1 MFRSLAFLVVSYCLI
16 ACSVSPAEAYTYHW
30 EIDETPQGAES
41 ATLIEPIQVVLLD
54 EVVEVASHSASL
66 QLREKY
72 SVHLGTEWSAQHAYS
87 LLRTFESIPQAVNWS
102 YDEEPTVPASV
113 WTLSNRH
120 IQDDIAVE
128 MRDGQRQVTVAKAAF
143 TYAEPLLAEIDGVR
157 GRFFSQRLHRAV
169 VRFVTDNGADRYA
182 LERILQERYAVSV
195 NVPDYRELTKHT
207 TGEGAGRFM
216 PFKNEELIALASMLE
231 EFPQGMRHTP
241 GLHYLVRRLDGT
253 PHPLYPA
260 AGAVAWTQSG
270 YIEFMESAFKE
281 AGAAFI
287 HRLILHE
294 KAHFLWE
301 HLFDEQLKQD
311 WIELGGWYR
320 NPAAAGKAVAAL
332 DAPPSPTNL
341 RFSALTDSSCR
352 VRWDASERATD
363 YDVNYKELGGKW
375 TNEPHKGIRLYN
387 TIYDLKPSTTYRWAV
402 RAENSDGASE
412 WVFGP
417 KFTTLEAGNAV
428 PSTLSGD
435 ADGWSTTKQT
445 EFVSAYAHGINPNED
460 MAESIA
466 FYIVNPDK
474 LRSRSPAKYEFI
486 QNRIMHGTRYISKIR
501 EDLTFEVY
509 NLYPDVVYPGRII
522 RVDIQVDGAPE
533 ADKELTIE
541 LELHRESDF
550 DTAQASSVRIFS
562 EKGTYFDVWLD
573 PIDSNGRRVNAG
585 HILRGHHTLSKYAA
599 DGYWAPD
606 QITLRDAQGNERHE
620 SQTDFGW
627 KLFVDNP
634 LADDEAPVY
643 VKNSMRLSLSEETEG
658 GRPYQVVTA
667 RWQIFEENGIDG
679 IAASLNDQD
688 PKTYSRGAW
697 AWGNYNPETGYDP
710 QTGEASVALVIP
722 DYFTSG
728 IWQINYILMVD
739 IALNSRGVYFTDPGH
754 SLSDD
759 EVTIDE
765 LPASINIQTKNP
777 DTTPPVLDL
786 NRITIEAEPTNPAAP
801 NGETKVDITFRV
813 KDNISGYRSTDMLL
827 RDPQGVEHFFRHHR
841 DEYYYSV
848 YFPGDPTVYKTYQ
861 ETITLPVG
869 SVPGIWGLAEMTV
882 WDKAQNKLIADF
894 TETVRFEVD
903 SASAK
908 PVAMADG
915 PQLQQN
921 APNPFNSQTII
932 PYFLHEPGAAR
943 LEVFA
948 LTGQRVAVLNQ
959 GPQPAGHYRLHWD
972 GRDRTGRPL
981 ASGVYLYRLVTG
993 EGVLTRKL
1001 TLLR

>member
-1 MFRSLAFLVVSYCLI
+1 MLRSLVLLFVSYCLI
-16 ACSVSPAEAYTYHW
+16 ACSVSPAWAYTYHW

-41 ATLIEPIQVVLLD
+41 ASLIAPVQVVLLD
-54 EVVEVASHSASL
+54 EVVEVASHSAAL

-87 LLRTFESIPQAVNWS
+87 LLRTFESIPQAVNYP
-102 YDEEPTVPASV
+102 YDEEPSVPASV
-113 WTLSNRH
+113 WTLSDRH
-120 IQDDIAVE
+120 IQDDIAVA
-128 MRDGQRQVTVAKAAF
+128 MRDDQRQVTVAKAAF

-157 GRFFSQRLHRAV
+157 GRFFSKRLHRVV
-169 VRFVTDNGADRYA
+169 VRFVTDNGADRHA

-195 NVPDYRELTKHT
+195 KVPDYRALTQYT
-207 TGEGAGRFM
+207 TDEGAGRFM

-231 EFPQGMRHTP
+231 EFPSGMRHTP

-260 AGAVAWTQSG
+260 AGAVAWTRSG
-270 YIEFMESAFKE
+270 YIEFMESAFK
-281 AGAAFI
+281 GAASI

-320 NPAAAGKAVAAL
+320 I
-332 DAPPSPTNL
+332 
-341 RFSALTDSSCR
+341 
-352 VRWDASERATD
+352 SERNHLAAEDDAEEACDEASDSLLSMFECFSSSASYATPD
-363 YDVNYKELGGKW
+363 E
-375 TNEPHKGIRLYN
+375 TN
-387 TIYDLKPSTTYRWAV
+387 DWA
-402 RAENSDGASE
+402 
-412 WVFGP
+412 
-417 KFTTLEAGNAV
+417 
-428 PSTLSGD
+428 
-435 ADGWSTTKQT
+435 TTKQT
-445 EFVSAYAHGINPNED
+445 EFVSAYAHAHNPNED

-466 FYIVNPDK
+466 FYVVNPDK

-486 QNRIMHGTRYISKIR
+486 QNRIMHGTRYISQIR
-501 EDLTFEVY
+501 SDLTFEVY

-522 RVDIQVDGAPE
+522 RVDIEVDGEPE
-533 ADKELTIE
+533 EDKELTIE
-541 LELHRESDF
+541 LELHRENDF
-550 DTAQASSVRIFS
+550 DTAQASQLRIFS
-562 EKGTYFDVWLD
+562 NNGSFFDIWLD

-585 HILRGHHTLSKYAA
+585 HILRGRHTLSKHAA
-599 DGYWAPD
+599 HGYWAPY

-620 SQTDFGW
+620 AQTDFGW
-627 KLFVDNP
+627 KLYVDNP

-643 VKNSMRLSLSEETEG
+643 IKNSMRLSLSEGSEA
-658 GRPYQVVTA
+658 GRPYQIVTA
-667 RWQIFEENGIDG
+667 RWKLFEENGIQA
-679 IAASLNDQD
+679 ILAWLNDGD
-688 PKTYSRGAW
+688 SDTYSRRVEDYGD
-697 AWGNYNPETGYDP
+697 YNPA
-710 QTGEASVALVIP
+710 TGEASVQLIIP
-722 DYFTSG
+722 DYYPSG
-728 IWQINYILMVD
+728 IWKLNFIMMQD
-739 IALNSRGVYFTDPGH
+739 IALNYGDVYFTDPGF
-754 SLSDD
+754 SVRD
-759 EVTIDE
+759 EDIIDE

-777 DTTPPVLDL
+777 DTTPPVLDV

-801 NGETKVDITFRV
+801 NGETKVNITFRV

-841 DEYYYSV
+841 NEYYYSV

-861 ETITLPVG
+861 ETIILPVG

-894 TETVRFEVD
+894 TEIVRFEVD

-908 PVAMADG
+908 PVVLADE
-915 PQLQQN
+915 PLLQQN
-921 APNPFNSQTII
+921 TPNPFNSQTVI
-932 PYFLHEPGAAR
+932 PYFLSEPGSAR

-948 LTGQRVAVLNQ
+948 LTGQRVAVLSQ

-972 GRDRTGRPL
+972 GRDREGHPL
-981 ASGVYLYRLVTG
+981 ASGVYLYRLITSKA
-993 EGVLTRKL
+993 VLTRKL

>member
-1 MFRSLAFLVVSYCLI
+1 MFRSLVFLVVSYCLI
-16 ACSVSPAEAYTYHW
+16 ACSVSQSEAASSYSYHW

-41 ATLIEPIQVVLLD
+41 ASLIEPVQVVLLD

-72 SVHLGTEWSAQHAYS
+72 SVHLGTEWNANHAYS
-87 LLRTFESIPQAVNWS
+87 LLHTFESIPQAMNYP
-102 YDEEPTVPASV
+102 YDEEPTVPSSV
-113 WTLSNRH
+113 WQLSDRH
-120 IQDDIAVE
+120 IQNDIAVE
-128 MRDGQRQVTVAKAAF
+128 IRDGQRIVTIAQEAF
-143 TYAEPLLAEIDGVR
+143 TYAEPLLAEIEGVR
-157 GRFFSQRLHRAV
+157 GRFFSKRLHRAV
-169 VRFVTDNGADRYA
+169 VRFVTDNGADRWA

-195 NVPDYRELTKHT
+195 NVPDYRELTKDT
-207 TGEGAGRFM
+207 TGEDAGRFM
-216 PFKNEELIALASMLE
+216 PFKNEELMALASMLE

-241 GLHYLVRRLDGT
+241 GLNYLVRRLDGT
-253 PHPLYPA
+253 PHPFYPA
-260 AGAVAWTQSG
+260 AGAVAWTQAG

-281 AGAAFI
+281 AGSAFI

-294 KAHFLWE
+294 KAHFLWA

-320 NPAAAGKAVAAL
+320 NPAPASKAVAAL
-332 DAPPSPTNL
+332 EAPPPPTDL

-363 YDVNYKELGGKW
+363 YDVNYKELDGKW

-387 TIYDLKPSTTYRWAV
+387 TIYNLKPSTTYRWAV
-402 RAENSDGASE
+402 RAENPDGASE

-417 KFTTLEAGNAV
+417 NFTTLEDGNAV

-435 ADGWSTTKQT
+435 QDGWSTTKQT
-445 EFVSAYAHGINPNED
+445 EFVSAYAHGINPDED

-486 QNRIMHGTRYISKIR
+486 QDRIMHGTRYISKIR

-522 RVDIQVDGAPE
+522 RVDIQVDGEPKE
-533 ADKELTIE
+533 DKELTIE
-541 LELHRESDF
+541 LELHRENDF
-550 DTAQASSVRIFS
+550 DTAQASQLRIFS
-562 EKGTYFDVWLD
+562 NNGSFFDIWLD
-573 PIDSNGRRVNAG
+573 PIDSNGRRINAG
-585 HILRGHHTLSKYAA
+585 HILRGHYTLSKYAA

-606 QITLRDAQGNERHE
+606 QITLRDSQGNERHE

-643 VKNSMRLSLSEETEG
+643 VKNSMRLSLSEASEE
-658 GRPYQVVTA
+658 GRPYQIVTA
-667 RWQIFEENGIDG
+667 RWKLFEENGVSG
-679 IAASLNDQD
+679 VLAWLNDGD
-688 PKTYSRGAW
+688 SDTYSRRAED
-697 AWGNYNPETGYDP
+697 WGNYNSA
-710 QTGEASVALVIP
+710 TGEASVQLVIP
-722 DYFTSG
+722 DYYPSG
-728 IWQINYILMVD
+728 IWKLNFILMED
-739 IALNSRGVYFTDPGH
+739 IGLNTRGVYFTDPGH
-754 SLSDD
+754 GLRDED
-759 EVTIDE
+759 EVIDE
-765 LPASINIQTKNP
+765 LPASITIQTKNP

-786 NRITIEAEPTNPAAP
+786 NQITIEAEPTNPAAP
-801 NGETKVDITFRV
+801 NGETRVDITFRV

-841 DEYYYSV
+841 NEYYYSV

-861 ETITLPVG
+861 ETIILPVG

-882 WDKAQNKLIADF
+882 WDKAQNKLLADF
-894 TETVRFEVD
+894 TEIVRFEVET
-903 SASAK
+903 ASAK
-908 PVAMADG
+908 PVAMADA

>member
-16 ACSVSPAEAYTYHW
+16 ACSASLAEAYTYHW

-87 LLRTFESIPQAVNWS
+87 LLRTFESIPQAVNYP
-102 YDEEPTVPASV
+102 YDEEPAVPASV
-113 WTLSNRH
+113 WQLSDRH

-231 EFPQGMRHTP
+231 EFPQGMSHTP

-253 PHPLYPA
+253 PHPIYPA

-301 HLFDEQLKQD
+301 HLFGEQLKQD

-320 NPAAAGKAVAAL
+320 ISERDTQAAAA
-332 DAPPSPTNL
+332 DADT
-341 RFSALTDSSCR
+341 AC
-352 VRWDASERATD
+352 EEATD
-363 YDVNYKELGGKW
+363 LFALFALFAQDCVELSAGYAAPDEA
-375 TNEPHKGIRLYN
+375 N
-387 TIYDLKPSTTYRWAV
+387 DWA
-402 RAENSDGASE
+402 
-412 WVFGP
+412 
-417 KFTTLEAGNAV
+417 
-428 PSTLSGD
+428 
-435 ADGWSTTKQT
+435 TTKQT
-445 EFVSAYAHGINPNED
+445 EFVSAYAHAHNPNED

-522 RVDIQVDGAPE
+522 RVDIQVEGAPE
-533 ADKELTIE
+533 ADKKITIE
-541 LELHRESDF
+541 IELHRENDF
-550 DTAQASSVRIFS
+550 DTAQAFWIRVFS
-562 EKGTYFDVWLD
+562 ETGSYFDIGMG
-573 PIDSNGRRVNAG
+573 PIGSNGRSVNAG
-585 HILRGHHTLSKYAA
+585 HIFRGHHTLSKYAS

-643 VKNSMRLSLSEETEG
+643 IKNSMRLSLSEGAEA
-658 GRPYQVVTA
+658 GRPYQIVTA
-667 RWQIFEENGIDG
+667 RWKLFEENGVNSVL
-679 IAASLNDQD
+679 ARLNDGD
-688 PKTYSRGAW
+688 LETHSRRVE
-697 AWGNYNPETGYDP
+697 AWGDWYPETGYNP
-710 QTGEASVALVIP
+710 ETGEASVALVIP
-722 DYFTSG
+722 DYFPSG
-728 IWQINYILMVD
+728 IYKLNHITMLD
-739 IALNSRGVYFTDPGH
+739 IALNFRGVYFTDPGH
-754 SLSDD
+754 DLSDD
-759 EVTIDE
+759 DVAIDE

-813 KDNISGYRSTDMLL
+813 KDNISGYSSTDMLL
-827 RDPQGVEHFFRHHR
+827 RDPQGVEHFFRHHGPSF
-841 DEYYYSV
+841 DKVHFV
-848 YFPGDPTVYKTYQ
+848 YFSGDPTVYKTYEQ
-861 ETITLPVG
+861 TIILPVG

-882 WDKAQNKLIADF
+882 WDKAQNKLLADF
-894 TETVRFEVD
+894 TEIVRFEVD

-908 PVAMADG
+908 PVALADA

-932 PYFLHEPGAAR
+932 PYFLHKPGTAR